1 MSKEKYEESK
11 RLANELSDLRI
22 RSAEMQKENEMLK
35 SSMMGLE
42 ASAKEKKETMSRTQK
57 EVALDLKKK
66 AELNKA
72 REKIESEV
80 KKSGASNKE
89 AYEKLGAVN
98 SELDVLNKDQG
109 AANSSSEGVSRQIQE
124 VMVKK
129 GQMEVRVNDIVAEL
143 STYGDAVIQAIDYD
157 VEDMEKEVNLLTAKV
172 SALGN
177 VNLKAPEAYGEKSKS
192 VEDANEKV
200 NTLEGEK
207 HAVLSMIEE
216 IDSKKLSAFT
226 TTFDTVNKNFGKL
239 YNYIFPGTARI
250 ELENPETPLESG
262 LDIKI
267 EDGKN
272 RRRLGSLSGGERS
285 LISLVLIFS
294 IHMCKPSALYL
305 FDEIDSAL
313 DKENSKRLSQ
323 LIKEMSKEAQFIVVS
338 HNDSLIVN
346 TDAAI
351 GVVKTE
357 GESKVVGIEISSNS
371 NK

>member
-1 MSKEKYEESK
+1 MV
-11 RLANELSDLRI
+11 L
-22 RSAEMQKENEMLK
+22 
-35 SSMMGLE
+35 
-42 ASAKEKKETMSRTQK
+42 RTQK
-57 EVALDLKKK
+57 EVASDLKKK
-66 AELNKA
+66 AELSKA
-72 REKIESEV
+72 REKIESAV
-80 KKSGASNKE
+80 KKTGESSKE
-89 AYEKLGAVN
+89 SYERLGSVN
-98 SELDVLNKDQG
+98 SELDVLNKEQG
-109 AANSSSEGVSRQIQE
+109 ASNSNSESVSRQIQD

-129 GQMEVRVNDIVAEL
+129 GQMEVRLNDIAAEL
-143 STYGDAVIQAIDYD
+143 STYGDAAIQMIDYD
-157 VEDMEKEVNLLTAKV
+157 VEDMEKEVNLLNAKV

-177 VNLKAPEAYGEKSKS
+177 VNLKAPEVYGEKSKS
-192 VEDANEKV
+192 VEEANEKV
-200 NTLEGEK
+200 STLEGEK

-250 ELENPETPLESG
+250 ELENPATPLDSG
-262 LDIKI
+262 LDIRI

-351 GVVKTE
+351 GVVKTD
-357 GESKVVGIEISSNS
+357 GQSKVVGIEISSNS
-371 NK
+371 SK